1 MDTKTPKLTYA
12 QRAALFTV
20 GAFHSWQRYGTWG
33 RRAQSRCRLKLK
45 YDLKFVQFN
54 LKDCIDELTEE
65 GKARFD
71 AEFGTPCSKHGW
83 AVGTGEH
90 GCSHEG
96 VRFCA
101 GACPECV
108 RIVER
113 VRGYTIRHE
122 PETCVLCKRL
132 SATQVTEISP

>member
-1 MDTKTPKLTYA
+1 MVEKMAKLTRA

-20 GAFHSWQRYGTWG
+20 GAFRSWRRYGTWG
-33 RRAQSRCRLKLK
+33 HYAQTRCRIKLK

-54 LKDCIDELTEE
+54 IEDCVDELTEE

-71 AEFGTPCSKHGW
+71 AEFGAPCSKHGW
-83 AVGTGEH
+83 AVGKGEH
-90 GCSHEG
+90 GCEHEG

-108 RIVER
+108 GIIER
-113 VRGYTIRHE
+113 VRGYTIRHNAAE
-122 PETCVLCKRL
+122 CFLCKKDL
-132 SATQVTEISP
+132 PVAKVASS